1 MRGRLRRFA
10 GELQE
15 ARTREDLDRL
25 VHGLRDQY
33 GVDHLV
39 YHSVSG
45 TGKQFGILTYS
56 PAWVSHYLAQGY
68 ARIDPVVQNCL
79 RRGSPTDWKALEWS
93 GRQARDF
100 LGEAISAGVGNQ
112 GFSIPIHGPGGQFAM
127 FTVSHRSRD
136 ADWQRFS
143 SAAAPDLILIAHYLN
158 QRVHEIDETGKEDN
172 TGVLSGREV
181 DVMTLLALGMNR
193 AQAADA
199 LDISEHT
206 FRAYVESA
214 RQKLGAAN
222 TVQAV
227 ARAVAGRHVNL

>member
-10 GELQE
+10 GELQQ
-15 ARTREDLDRL
+15 ARTRDELERL
-25 VHGLRDQY
+25 VHVLRDQY
-33 GVDHLV
+33 DVDHLV

-45 TGKQFGILTYS
+45 TGRQYGILTYDQL
-56 PAWVSHYLAQGY
+56 WVDHYLAQGY
-68 ARIDPVVQNCL
+68 ARIDPVVQTCL
-79 RRGSPTDWKALEWS
+79 RRGTPIEWKTLDWSA
-93 GRQARDF
+93 RATRDF
-100 LGEAISAGVGNQ
+100 LAEAIQAGVGNQ
-112 GFSIPIHGPGGQFAM
+112 GYSIPIHGPGGQFAL
-127 FTVSHRSRD
+127 FSVSHRGKD
-136 ADWQRFS
+136 ADWQRF
-143 SAAAPDLILIAHYLN
+143 AATVGPELLLVAYFLN
-158 QRVHEIDETGKEDN
+158 QRALQLDTPDQPEAPGM
-172 TGVLSGREV
+172 LSGREV

-227 ARAVAGRHVNL
+227 ARAVAGGFVCL